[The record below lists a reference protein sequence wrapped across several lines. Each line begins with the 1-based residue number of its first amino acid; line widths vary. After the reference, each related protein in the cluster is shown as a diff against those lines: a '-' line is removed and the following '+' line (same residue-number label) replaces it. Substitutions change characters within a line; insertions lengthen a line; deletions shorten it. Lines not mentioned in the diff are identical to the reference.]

1 MRLFLAS
8 NDLGNYANKLSEM
21 VGSTN
26 RKTLV
31 ISNARDY
38 KTPEARLE
46 TLNHDLAFLRAA
58 NLEPIELDLR
68 LYFGKPE
75 ELRKYIEEYRPGLI
89 FVMGGNLFMAATAL
103 HESGMDDIIREG
115 LAADEFVYGGY
126 SAGSMVAAKDLKQ
139 YLDNYSK
146 DNGRYDESIAVYGKA
161 CTDGLGIIDEYV
173 CPHSDRDRFA
183 KYCEEA
189 VEKLPTRGLTPIKL
203 KDSDVFV
210 IEGETKKS
218 YTS

>member
-21 VGSTN
+21 AGSAN

-58 NLEPIELDLR
+58 DLEPIELDLR
-68 LYFGKPE
+68 PYFGKPE
-75 ELRKYIEEYRPGLI
+75 ELRKYIKEYRPGLI

-183 KYCEEA
+183 KYCKEA
-189 VEKLPTRGLTPIKL
+189 VEKLPTRGLTPIEL

-218 YTS
+218 YID

>member
-21 VGSTN
+21 VGDAN

-46 TLNHDLAFLRAA
+46 SLNHDLALLKDAG
-58 NLEPIELDLR
+58 LEPIELDLR
-68 LYFGKPE
+68 PFFGKPE
-75 ELRKYIEEYRPGLI
+75 ELRKYIEEYQPGLV
-89 FVMGGNLFMAATAL
+89 FVMGGNLFLVATAL
-103 HESGMDDIIREG
+103 RESGMDDTIRQG
-115 LAADEFVYGGY
+115 LNDDKFVYGGY
-126 SAGSMVAAKDLKQ
+126 SAGSMVASKDLKQ

-146 DNGRYDESIAVYGKA
+146 DNGRYDESIAIYGKA
-161 CTDGLGIIDEYV
+161 CTDGLGLLDEYV
-173 CPHSDRDRFA
+173 CPHADRDRFA

-189 VEKLPTRGLTPIKL
+189 IEKLPARGLTPIKL
-203 KDSDVFV
+203 NDTDVFV
-210 IEGETKKS
+210 IEGKTKKV
-218 YTS
+218 YEA